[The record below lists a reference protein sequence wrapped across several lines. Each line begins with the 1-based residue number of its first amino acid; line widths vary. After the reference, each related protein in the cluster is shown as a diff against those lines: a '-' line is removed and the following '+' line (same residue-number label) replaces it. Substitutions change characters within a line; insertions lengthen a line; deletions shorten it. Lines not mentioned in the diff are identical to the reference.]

1 MLVCKRVHLCSV
13 DLYDYVAG
21 KKVEGD
27 YKRSNWKVPIC
38 LPCTDFLRS
47 GVMFQSI
54 FFEKGTLGNGITC
67 K

>member
-1 MLVCKRVHLCSV
+1 MLVCKQVHFCSV

-21 KKVEGD
+21 E
-27 YKRSNWKVPIC
+27 KREEIIKGVIGKY
-38 LPCTDFLRS
+38 LFVYRVQIFLRS

-54 FFEKGTLGNGITC
+54 FFEEGILGNGITC